1 MYSRYLPNLPLFGNF
16 SISFPFSLGSGIIEW
31 KKRFQN
37 RKIEFSRLIW
47 QLQSCLFPVRKIWQ
61 STTEL
66 IFTQTTTWCC
76 FLPFPELAHQPS
88 EFPGGLNSRCTTP
101 AQSLPKWAKNS
112 NSHPFKGKI
121 KATFIKLIRY
131 LGEFPFVRTEC
142 YQNNASPGGN
152 LPGTKGKLWAVV
164 NYLLFIVISMYR
176 QIPRRDL
183 IICYSFSHFLLVNR
197 QTSGLCVG
205 CWWEN
210 GFPMFSMFN
219 IFFSTEL
226 LN

>member
-1 MYSRYLPNLPLFGNF
+1 MYSRYLPNLPLFWQFFNF
-16 SISFPFSLGSGIIEW
+16 IPILT
-31 KKRFQN
+31 
-37 RKIEFSRLIW
+37 RLRDYRMKEAIPKQENW
-47 QLQSCLFPVRKIWQ
+47 
-61 STTEL
+61 
-66 IFTQTTTWCC
+66 IFTLDMTASELFISSEENLAIHNGTNFHTNDHVMLLSSC
-76 FLPFPELAHQPS
+76 PDLAHQPS

-152 LPGTKGKLWAVV
+152 LPGTEGKLWAVV